1 MEFNA
6 KAIAQ
11 LEKLLVD
18 SESILLLTHK
28 NPDGDALGSL
38 LALYLILDHAGKK
51 VTPACLDP
59 APKNLRYLPA
69 AEKIVNDFD
78 VKEFDLLIVLDCG
91 DPHQTGF
98 DQDKP
103 ELFRPSGQV
112 ARQIIKIDHH
122 QMASDFGDV
131 QIIHPEM
138 CATSS
143 ILTRLFERF
152 GVPISPDVATCLLT
166 GISTDTGSFR
176 HSNTKP
182 GTLRLAAKLL
192 RLGANNALIAKNIYR
207 STPLSALKL
216 WGNVLQSLRQTK
228 DGVTL
233 AVAQKKDFDETDART
248 EDLAGVVDY
257 VNAVPNAKFSILLS
271 ERNGLV
277 KASMRTQH
285 PDADV
290 AKIASA
296 FGGGGHVKAAGFAVP
311 GKLEREVRWR
321 VVRPD
326 DRDQGTRPSSAEA
339 DSGGQAENS

>member
-1 MEFNA
+1 MEFDP

-11 LEKLLVD
+11 LEKLLID

-38 LALYLILDHAGKK
+38 LALYLVLDHAGKK
-51 VTPACLDP
+51 VTPGCFDP
-59 APKNLRYLPA
+59 APENLRYLPA
-69 AEKIVNDFD
+69 TEKIVNDFEAKD
-78 VKEFDLLIVLDCG
+78 FDLLIVLDCG

-98 DQDKP
+98 DKDKP
-103 ELFRPSGQV
+103 ELFSNAHKV
-112 ARQIIKIDHH
+112 IKIDHH

-131 QIIHPEM
+131 QIVHPEM

-143 ILTRLFERF
+143 ILTHLFEQL

-182 GTLRLAAKLL
+182 CTLRSAAKLL

-216 WGNVLQSLRQTK
+216 WGNVLQTLRQTK

-233 AVAQKKDFDETDART
+233 AVAQKKDFDETSART

-257 VNAVPNAKFSILLS
+257 VNAVPDAKFSILLS
-271 ERNGLV
+271 ERDGMV

-326 DRDQGTRPSSAEA
+326 
-339 DSGGQAENS
+339 ENDNNATP